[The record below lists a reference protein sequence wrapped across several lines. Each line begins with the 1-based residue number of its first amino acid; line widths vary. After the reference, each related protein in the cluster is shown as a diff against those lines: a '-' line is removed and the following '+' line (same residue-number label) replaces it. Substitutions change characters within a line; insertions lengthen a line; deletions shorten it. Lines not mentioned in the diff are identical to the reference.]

1 MLKNNNVKYLAE
13 KRELNINEVNSFFF
27 LLISEIKVLYK
38 FGLRTQQIEK
48 PFGSRALHY
57 VMILYFKITI

>member
-13 KRELNINEVNSFFF
+13 KRELNINEVNTFF

-38 FGLRTQQIEK
+38 FGLRTQQIEE
-48 PFGSRALHY
+48 PFGSCALHY
-57 VMILYFKITI
+57 VMILYFKIII